1 MLKIL
6 IASEDA
12 DRLAEINRLSAVVG
26 NFQAM
31 SLQEGLAR
39 FPFHASRLRMADL
52 LVLELP
58 AINASQMQAIETL
71 RQQHPELPCI
81 LVTQAPSSEVLIKAM
96 RAGIRD
102 VLSWPLDKGQLAEAL
117 KRVEASHVPHAQE
130 MGQVISMISC
140 KGGAGTSFVAANL
153 GDALARHLGKRVLVV
168 DLNRHFGDLTYIV
181 SDKTPPSTLPDICNQ
196 IDRMDSAFLEA
207 CLVHVGNGFDVLAG
221 AADPV
226 KASQIQK
233 DKLEWILS
241 VVQPAYDFVIFDLG
255 QSIDPLSIGVLD
267 HSDRICVVA
276 EPAIAFGRPGR
287 RLLDILRA
295 LHYPADKICLVLNR
309 AGRKHEMPRATM
321 EEIFGMKVSFSL
333 PDDPA
338 SVDEA
343 VSHGEPIAKLSR
355 RSAMARA
362 LQAMAT
368 QLCAAAPEPE
378 RRSRT
383 ETVSPLRRLMLRAK
397 ST

>member
-12 DRLAEINRLSAVVG
+12 DRLAEINRLSTVVG

-31 SLQEGLAR
+31 SLQEGPAR
-39 FPFHASRLRMADL
+39 FPYHASRMRMADL
-52 LVLELP
+52 LILELP
-58 AINASQMQAIETL
+58 AISASQMQAIETL
-71 RQQHPELPCI
+71 RQQHPDLPCI
-81 LVTQAPSSEVLIKAM
+81 LITQAPSSDVLIKAM

-102 VLSWPLDKGQLAEAL
+102 VLSWPLDRGQLTEAL
-117 KRVEASHVPHAQE
+117 KRVEATHVPRTQE
-130 MGQVISMISC
+130 TGQVISMISC

-181 SDKTPPSTLPDICNQ
+181 SDKAPPSTLPDICSQ
-196 IDRMDSAFLEA
+196 IDRMDAAFLEA
-207 CLVHVGNGFDVLAG
+207 CLVHVDNGFDMLAG

-226 KASQIQK
+226 KAGQIQK

-255 QSIDPLSIGVLD
+255 QSIDPLSICVLD
-267 HSDRICVVA
+267 HSDRICVVT

-295 LHYPADKICLVLNR
+295 LHYSADKIRLVLNR
-309 AGRKHEMPRATM
+309 SGRKNEMPRATM
-321 EEIFGMKVSFSL
+321 EEIFGMKVAFTL

-338 SVDEA
+338 AVDEA
-343 VSHGEPIAKLSR
+343 VSHGEPVAKLSR
-355 RSAMARA
+355 RSTMARA

-368 QLCAAAPEPE
+368 QLCAGPEAE
-378 RRSRT
+378 RRSRP
-383 ETVSPLRRLMLRAK
+383 EAVSPLRRLMLRAK
-397 ST
+397 NT

>member
-12 DRLAEINRLSAVVG
+12 DRLVEINRLSAVVG
-26 NFQAM
+26 NFQTM

-52 LVLELP
+52 LILELP

-81 LVTQAPSSEVLIKAM
+81 LVTQAPGSEVLIKAM

-117 KRVEASHVPHAQE
+117 KRVEASHVPRVHEA
-130 MGQVISMISC
+130 GQVISMISC

-255 QSIDPLSIGVLD
+255 QSVDPLSIGVLD
-267 HSDRICVVA
+267 HSDRICVVTEA
-276 EPAIAFGRPGR
+276 AIAFGRPGR

-295 LHYPADKICLVLNR
+295 LHYPADKIRLVLNR
-309 AGRKHEMPRATM
+309 AGRKNEMPRATM
-321 EEIFGMKVSFSL
+321 EEIFGMKVAFAL
-333 PDDPA
+333 PDDSA
-338 SVDEA
+338 AVDEA
-343 VSHGEPIAKLSR
+343 VSHGEPVAKLSR

-368 QLCAAAPEPE
+368 QLCAAPEAE
-378 RRSRT
+378 RRSQA
-383 ETVSPLRRLMLRAK
+383 EAVSPLRRLMLRAR

>member
-12 DRLAEINRLSAVVG
+12 ERLAEINRLSAAVG

-39 FPFHASRLRMADL
+39 FPYHASRLRMADL
-52 LVLELP
+52 LILELP
-58 AINASQMQAIETL
+58 AIGTGQMLAIETL
-71 RQQHPELPCI
+71 RQQHPDLPCI
-81 LVTQAPSSEVLIKAM
+81 LVTPAPGSEVLIKAM

-117 KRVEASHVPHAQE
+117 KRVEATHVPRARE
-130 MGQVISMISC
+130 AAQVISVISC

-153 GDALARHLGKRVLVV
+153 GDALARHLTKRVLVV
-168 DLNRHFGDLTYIV
+168 DLNRHFGDLTHLV
-181 SDKTPPSTLPDICNQ
+181 SDKAPPSTLPDICSQ
-196 IDRMDSAFLEA
+196 IDRLDAGFLDA
-207 CLVHVGNGFDVLAG
+207 CLVHVDNGFDVLAG
-221 AADPV
+221 ATDPV

-241 VVQPAYDFVIFDLG
+241 VMQPNYDFVIFDIG
-255 QSIDPLSIGVLD
+255 QSIDPLSIGMLD

-276 EPAIAFGRPGR
+276 EPAIAYGRPGR
-287 RLLDILRA
+287 RLIDILRA
-295 LHYPADKICLVLNR
+295 LHYPADKIRLVLNR
-309 AGRKHEMPRATM
+309 TGRKTEIPLATV
-321 EEIFGMKVSFSL
+321 EEIFGMKVAFAL

-338 SVDEA
+338 VVDEA
-343 VSHGEPIAKLSR
+343 VSHGEPVAKLSR
-355 RSAMARA
+355 RSAIARA

-368 QLCAAAPEPE
+368 QLAASPEAE
-378 RRSRT
+378 RRPRP
-383 ETVSPLRRLMLRAK
+383 EAVSPLRRLMLRAR
-397 ST
+397 SA

>member
-1 MLKIL
+1 MLRIL
-6 IASEDA
+6 IVSEDA
-12 DRLAEINRLSAVVG
+12 DRLAEIHRISAAVG

-31 SLQEGLAR
+31 TLQEGLGR
-39 FPFHASRLRMADL
+39 FPLHASRLRMADL

-58 AINASQMQAIETL
+58 AISPQQMQSIEML

-81 LVTQAPSSEVLIKAM
+81 LVTPAPSPDVLIRAM

-102 VLSWPLDKGQLAEAL
+102 VLPWPVDKVQLSEAL
-117 KRVEASHVPHAQE
+117 RRVEATHVPRAQDN
-130 MGQVISMISC
+130 GQVISVISC
-140 KGGAGTSFVAANL
+140 KGGAGTSFIAANL

-181 SDKTPPSTLPDICNQ
+181 SDKIPPSTLPDICSQ

-207 CLVHVGNGFDVLAG
+207 CLVHVDNGFDMLAG
-221 AADPV
+221 ASDPV

-255 QSIDPLSIGVLD
+255 QSIDPLSISVLD
-267 HSDRICVVA
+267 HSERICVVA

-287 RLLDILRA
+287 KLLDILSA
-295 LHYPADKICLVLNR
+295 LRYPADKVRLVLNR
-309 AGRKHEMPRATM
+309 TGRKHEMPRATM
-321 EEIFGMKVSFSL
+321 EEIFGVKAAFTL

-338 SVDEA
+338 AVDEA
-343 VSHGEPIAKLSR
+343 ISHGEPVAKLSR
-355 RSAMARA
+355 RSAMTRA

-368 QLCAAAPEPE
+368 QLCTPAEAE

-383 ETVSPLRRLMLRAK
+383 ESASPLRRLMLRAK